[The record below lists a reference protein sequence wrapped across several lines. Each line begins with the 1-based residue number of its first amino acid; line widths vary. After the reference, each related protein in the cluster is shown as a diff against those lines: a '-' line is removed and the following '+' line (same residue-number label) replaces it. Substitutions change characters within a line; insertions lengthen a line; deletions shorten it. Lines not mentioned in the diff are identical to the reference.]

1 LRVIFRTHSEKKF
14 KKSQGPSPIGK
25 KARFW
30 RNRRVP
36 SAFFPQALTF
46 EAANAVVLAG
56 LAKAAYGEFDEAKAA
71 AAGYG
76 LTAFEWIDLTQQFE
90 DVYGFVAGGP
100 DYVVIAFRGTDPKNW
115 KNWMTDLQATA
126 ARFDWLFQG
135 AAEVGSARW
144 FWSCFSMHGPKSS
157 RR

>member
-1 LRVIFRTHSEKKF
+1 M
-14 KKSQGPSPIGK
+14 
-25 KARFW
+25 
-30 RNRRVP
+30 P

-90 DVYGFVAGGP
+90 DVYGFVAGGA

-135 AAEVGSARW
+135 AAEVGEVHAGFGHALFDAWAKIESALDKVMPRVSAGSDPAQVANRTQRTLW
-144 FWSCFSMHGPKSS
+144 LTGH
-157 RR
+157 